1 MSYQYQPVGAATPQ
15 VPQPVLY
22 APAPTAGAP
31 TSQYGYGTVEVPI
44 SGPSVVQQRFEPV
57 ASYRDPAFIVL
68 FVLHLIGLGKE
79 MQLINMPQFSVIW
92 LKGNFIFHFSNNM
105 FIF

>member
-1 MSYQYQPVGAATPQ
+1 MSYQYQPVGVANPQ

-22 APAPTAGAP
+22 APGPTTAAAPH
-31 TSQYGYGTVEVPI
+31 YGTVEVPI

-68 FVLHLIGLGKE
+68 FVLHLIGLGKNLFK
-79 MQLINMPQFSVIW
+79 Q
-92 LKGNFIFHFSNNM
+92 
-105 FIF
+105 